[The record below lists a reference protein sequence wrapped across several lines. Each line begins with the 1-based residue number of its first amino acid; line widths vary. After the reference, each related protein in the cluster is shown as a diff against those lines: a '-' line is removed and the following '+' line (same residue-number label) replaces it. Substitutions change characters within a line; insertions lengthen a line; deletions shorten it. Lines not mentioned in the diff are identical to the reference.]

1 MDALIVL
8 ISIVA
13 ALVMLDVT
21 SSLWN
26 PAEA

>member
-13 ALVMLDVT
+13 SLVTLDVT

-26 PAEA
+26 PSEA

>member
-13 ALVMLDVT
+13 SLVTLDVT
-21 SSLWN
+21 SSLWS
-26 PAEA
+26 PSEA

>member
-13 ALVMLDVT
+13 AIVALDLT

-26 PAEA
+26 PSEA